1 MIDDITQSP
10 VTANQHNNTISYVS
24 QYVPLWVGIADLG
37 SPQAEAVT
45 QSFLGSGL
53 IQPGGIATSTFNSTQ
68 QWDFPNCWAPLQASG
83 LTLTTLCAVFVCMCV
98 CMLWL
103 SLSACMCVCMLRLS
117 LSECVSVCCA
127 CRRLSL
133 PSLRLPC
140 PAYPGS
146 CPALPTLDA
155 ALHCCKSL
163 CNSNDLRCR
172 LLYLPTLRLPENF
185 LAPRPLTPPPPSV
198 PLPPSPPTF
207 LLPPIHITHLVPL
220 YLPTFSLP
228 GTLSPPCPLYP

>member
-83 LTLTTLCAVFVCMCV
+83 LTLTTLCAVFDCMCI

-117 LSECVSVCCA
+117 LSECVSVCVLC
-127 CRRLSL
+127 LSQTVPALTQAAL
-133 PSLRLPC
+133 PCLPWKLPC
-140 PAYPGS
+140 PAYLG
-146 CPALPTLDA
+146 C
-155 ALHCCKSL
+155 
-163 CNSNDLRCR
+163 CR
-172 LLYLPTLRLPENF
+172 LLYLPTLRLPGSL
-185 LAPRPLTPPPPSV
+185 LAPPPHPSPSYPHLPAATNVQSTPHTPLTQAALHC
-198 PLPPSPPTF
+198 LP
-207 LLPPIHITHLVPL
+207 
-220 YLPTFSLP
+220 
-228 GTLSPPCPLYP
+228 